1 MFDLSHVPELAS
13 LGRVLGRFETAARD
27 LSDRSVIVG
36 ATARDLILH
45 HVHQLPITRATRDL
59 DIAVAVGSWEAY
71 SELAKKLVDGGARS
85 DPKVTHR
92 FFVSEWKIDVV
103 PFGSVEQNGVI
114 VWPRVGNEMSVA
126 GFHEASQH
134 ALEVLLPGD
143 VQAFVAS
150 PPALLMLKVIAWE
163 ERHLTDPRHD
173 AVDIKTLLESY
184 AAPWNQDRLYDEADD
199 LLRQFGY
206 DNTRAGAA
214 LLGRDTAAIA
224 RTETLQRL
232 RDILDREIST
242 DELILASD
250 MGRDPEANL
259 TLLEAL
265 RVGIEDSAD
274 IRP

>member
-114 VWPRVGNEMSVA
+114 VWPRLGTEMSVA

-143 VQAFVAS
+143 VRSFVAS

-224 RTETLQRL
+224 RPETLQRL
-232 RDILDREIST
+232 RTLLDREIST

-265 RVGIEDSAD
+265 RVGIQEAAD
-274 IRP
+274 TRR